1 MTLPS
6 RISHTESGHVH
17 SRRRNDVDTLARLMR
32 VQAADAQGRVIPD
45 RCEDDPSQFEPHS
58 SLSFLS
64 HEGRLPTQIQTP
76 DSAQNQAWAQ
86 AQSLNPEYNQ
96 PLDRG
101 SYQLAN
107 RTPDYA
113 PEPVTPQPRFQ
124 LNEQS
129 AGVVHSESQF
139 DRVPHGR
146 HRQMP
151 HSRLSRFGFHRFRSD
166 RFRSHQS
173 QSDDR
178 SYPRRSHQRRYFW
191 QFNPKTAFA
200 AILLLVFALT
210 FTLALLV
217 RQSIALSQNDPFEKV
232 GSTTWEGGTGDV
244 YANGSDANK
253 SGSEKSQSHKKKGSG
268 SREGGEGSDDARI
281 LDDSSS
287 QKSIPR
293 RLNDSEDSDKGK
305 KRKKRTKQKKP
316 TNKSQSR
323 GSDGRINL
331 NTATLEQ
338 LQTLPGIG
346 TSYAQRIID
355 YRDEHGGFTSVEEL
369 RNVKG
374 IGEKRLAKLRDHVCV
389 N

>member
-1 MTLPS
+1 M
-6 RISHTESGHVH
+6 
-17 SRRRNDVDTLARLMR
+17 
-32 VQAADAQGRVIPD
+32 
-45 RCEDDPSQFEPHS
+45 
-58 SLSFLS
+58 
-64 HEGRLPTQIQTP
+64 
-76 DSAQNQAWAQ
+76 
-86 AQSLNPEYNQ
+86 
-96 PLDRG
+96 
-101 SYQLAN
+101 
-107 RTPDYA
+107 
-113 PEPVTPQPRFQ
+113 
-124 LNEQS
+124 
-129 AGVVHSESQF
+129 
-139 DRVPHGR
+139 
-146 HRQMP
+146 
-151 HSRLSRFGFHRFRSD
+151 
-166 RFRSHQS
+166 
-173 QSDDR
+173 
-178 SYPRRSHQRRYFW
+178 
-191 QFNPKTAFA
+191 
-200 AILLLVFALT
+200 
-210 FTLALLV
+210 